1 MKKIELRKA
10 SIEIP
15 YRDRKEIKEG
25 VTLLNDDQ
33 VSELIESFNENE
45 EDRAKKRLNEHKTS
59 ISELS
64 GAKGTYYLVDE
75 YYLEENEYDEDGEWV
90 SGGEISDYSKI
101 YISLIETPSYQTL
114 GTYDNMADAVDAM
127 NQYDEDDSEV
137 YLSF

>member
-10 SIEIP
+10 NIEIP

-101 YISLIETPSYQTL
+101 YISLIETPSYKTL

>member
-101 YISLIETPSYQTL
+101 YISLIETPAYKTL

>member
-25 VTLLNDDQ
+25 VTLLRDNP

-45 EDRAKKRLNEHKTS
+45 EDKAKKRLNEYKTS

-64 GAKGTYYLVDE
+64 GAGTYYLVEE
-75 YYLEENEYDEDGEWV
+75 YYLEENEYDEDGEWI

-101 YISLIETPSYQTL
+101 CIRLVETPSYKTL
-114 GTYDNMADAVDAM
+114 RTYDNMADAVDAM

>member
-33 VSELIESFNENE
+33 LSELIESFNE
-45 EDRAKKRLNEHKTS
+45 EDKAKKRLNEYKTS

-64 GAKGTYYLVDE
+64 GAGTYYLVEE

-101 YISLIETPSYQTL
+101 YISLVETPSYKTL
-114 GTYDNMADAVDAM
+114 ETYDNMADAVDAM

>member
-64 GAKGTYYLVDE
+64 GAR
-75 YYLEENEYDEDGEWV
+75 N
-90 SGGEISDYSKI
+90 I
-101 YISLIETPSYQTL
+101 
-114 GTYDNMADAVDAM
+114 
-127 NQYDEDDSEV
+127 
-137 YLSF
+137 LSRR

>member
-1 MKKIELRKA
+1 MKRIELRKA

-25 VTLLNDDQ
+25 VTLLDDTP

-45 EDRAKKRLNEHKTS
+45 EDKAKKRLNEYKTS

-64 GAKGTYYLVDE
+64 RANRTYYLVEE
-75 YYLEENEYDEDGEWV
+75 YYLEENKYDEDGEGL

-101 YISLIETPSYQTL
+101 CISLVETPSYKTL
-114 GTYDNMADAVDAM
+114 GTYDNMANAVDAM

>member
-1 MKKIELRKA
+1 MKRIELRKA

-25 VTLLNDDQ
+25 VTLLDDTP

-45 EDRAKKRLNEHKTS
+45 EDKAKKRLNEYKTS

-64 GAKGTYYLVDE
+64 RAGTYYLVEE

-101 YISLIETPSYQTL
+101 YISLVETPSYKTL
-114 GTYDNMADAVDAM
+114 ETYDNMADAVDAM
-127 NQYDEDDSEV
+127 NQYDKDDSEV

>member
-33 VSELIESFNENE
+33 LSELIESFNENE
-45 EDRAKKRLNEHKTS
+45 EDKAKKRLNEYKTS

-64 GAKGTYYLVDE
+64 GAGTYYLVEE

-101 YISLIETPSYQTL
+101 YISLVETPSCKTL
-114 GTYDNMADAVDAM
+114 ETYDNMADAVDAM